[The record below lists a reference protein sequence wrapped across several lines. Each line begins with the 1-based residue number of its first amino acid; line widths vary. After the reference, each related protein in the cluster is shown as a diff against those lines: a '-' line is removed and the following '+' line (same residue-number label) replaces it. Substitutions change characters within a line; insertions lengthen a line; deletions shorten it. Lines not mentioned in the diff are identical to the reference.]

1 MQLVL
6 LERVAAAEHQQGDAG
21 GAVELGGIFVP
32 KLLGNML
39 ACEVQNF

>member
-6 LERVAAAEHQQGDAG
+6 LERVAAVEHQQGDAG
-21 GAVELGGIFVP
+21 GAVELGGIFAP

-39 ACEVQNF
+39 ACVVQIF